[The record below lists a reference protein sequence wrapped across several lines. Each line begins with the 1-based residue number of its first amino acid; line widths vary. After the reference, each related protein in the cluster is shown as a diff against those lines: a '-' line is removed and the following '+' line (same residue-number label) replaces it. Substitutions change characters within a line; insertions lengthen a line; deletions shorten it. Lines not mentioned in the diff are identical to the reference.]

1 MIMMNM
7 ERGLSK
13 LVLKFLLLSIT
24 FLHFAKNVVAQENY
38 ESRALVVP
46 SQEAIISSEIAARID
61 SVGVKEM
68 DRFQKG
74 DLLIQFDCSLYEA
87 QKDVVSAN
95 ANSALI
101 KLKSG
106 EQMLQMRSI
115 GKYELELSKSEFEKA
130 KAELTELNAEN
141 DKLRK
146 QALADRDALLKEAAA
161 TKAKILADAKNQAKS
176 ESEKILTNAREVI
189 KNEKMAAIT
198 ELKNQVALLS
208 LDIAEKI
215 VKEQLTS
222 SDKQKALVDNLIKEV
237 NLN

>member
-1 MIMMNM
+1 MMNM

>member
-1 MIMMNM
+1 MKPLDLVTP
-7 ERGLSK
+7 ELGLMFWTVVVFT
-13 LVLKFLLLSIT
+13 LLIILLKK
-24 FLHFAKNVVAQENY
+24 FAWKPILEAV
-38 ESRALVVP
+38 ESRYNSIEEAL
-46 SQEAIISSEIAARID
+46 
-61 SVGVKEM
+61 
-68 DRFQKG
+68 
-74 DLLIQFDCSLYEA
+74 
-87 QKDVVSAN
+87 N
-95 ANSALI
+95 AS
-101 KLKSG
+101 
-106 EQMLQMRSI
+106 
-115 GKYELELSKSEFEKA
+115 EKA